1 MDARGTACPGP
12 LLEAK
17 KAMAGVAVGNVLE
30 LWSTDPQTKT
40 DVGAWAG
47 KVGHEFLG
55 SRGRGRLRPGVHPSG
70 QVTAAPKRTWTPT
83 DRTGVIAAPVR
94 MVVDDERDRDARHTG
109 SAGTHARG
117 PEDPRLLD
125 EQHLGPRHRP
135 RWQLAHALPAGVM
148 VISVP
153 CTSGIKPA
161 WILYA
166 VEQGFDGV
174 FVAADGD
181 ECAYLSD
188 CSARSS
194 RIVSAAQQ
202 LLKEHGHDPQR
213 VRMAAIC
220 SVCAEQFTRYVRQ
233 FAEGLTGLPDAAS
246 STE

>member
-1 MDARGTACPGP
+1 MSAT
-12 LLEAK
+12 
-17 KAMAGVAVGNVLE
+17 
-30 LWSTDPQTKT
+30 
-40 DVGAWAG
+40 
-47 KVGHEFLG
+47 
-55 SRGRGRLRPGVHPSG
+55 
-70 QVTAAPKRTWTPT
+70 VTHDTPAAP
-83 DRTGVIAAPVR
+83 AP
-94 MVVDDERDRDARHTG
+94 
-109 SAGTHARG
+109 THA
-117 PEDPRLLD
+117 
-125 EQHLGPRHRP
+125 GPRILVFSTNNISDP
-135 RWQLAHALPAGVM
+135 GIDLAGSSHMRYPPGVM

-233 FAEGLTGLPDAAS
+233 FAEGLTGLADAAS